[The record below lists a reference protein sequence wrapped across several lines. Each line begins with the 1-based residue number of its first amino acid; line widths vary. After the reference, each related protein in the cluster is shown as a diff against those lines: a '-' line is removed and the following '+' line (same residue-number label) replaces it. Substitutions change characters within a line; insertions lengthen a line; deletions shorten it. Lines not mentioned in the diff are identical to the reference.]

1 MGARTL
7 ERTAMFKHILLPT
20 DGSEL
25 AQKTIT
31 GGVAFAKSIGARI
44 TGYYALHQP
53 AFIYNRFGNLDNQIK
68 AELERRAREVAQK
81 YVDEIG
87 KAAKAAGVEFEL
99 LITIADMPAEG
110 IIDAAKER
118 KCDAIFLAPHGRMG
132 VTKLILGSVTQEVL
146 ARSTL
151 PVIVFR

>member
-1 MGARTL
+1 
-7 ERTAMFKHILLPT
+7 MFKHILLPT

-25 AQKTIT
+25 AQKAIKA
-31 GGVAFAKSIGARI
+31 GVALAKALGARI
-44 TGYYALHQP
+44 TGYYALHEP
-53 AFIYNRFGNLDNQIK
+53 HILYNRFGDLDNQIK

-87 KAAKAAGVEFEL
+87 AAAKAAGVEFEP
-99 LITIADMPAEG
+99 LITISDIPADG
-110 IIDAAKER
+110 IIEVAQKR
-118 KCDAIFLAPHGRMG
+118 KCDAIFLASHGRKG
-132 VTKLILGSVTQEVL
+132 VSRLLLGSVTQEVL